1 MCVILAASSTRR
13 LLPEELY
20 RLRPLALRCKL
31 PVQAQANA
39 QQW

>member
-1 MCVILAASSTRR
+1 MSDLYR

-31 PVQAQANA
+31 PDQAQANA